1 MPNYQ
6 KGVFGVFPLLIYSIT
21 KSTKIPK
28 YLKCCV
34 PCFALAYATIRS
46 VRQMADVWLTYRP
59 PNIVLLFTNVL
70 YLGVTRALAGEGVR
84 TTWQMFLMQL
94 PLEAVLRV
102 VDSGNVYSLF
112 LFTRRRG
119 ANTAH
124 TQMGR
129 PTHEAP
135 TREYLALLPKVHSG
149 SQERSTRG

>member
-6 KGVFGVFPLLIYSIT
+6 KGVFGVFPLLIYSRIT

-112 LFTRRRG
+112 GPGGCQYQRFSQDFHDRQP
-119 ANTAH
+119 ANPAR
-124 TQMGR
+124 QPG
-129 PTHEAP
+129 PT
-135 TREYLALLPKVHSG
+135 
-149 SQERSTRG
+149 ERCTCSPSA